1 MIPPAPPDAAQAAVP
16 RFASVLEHPDFRVE
30 LERYCV
36 TEWGWGTP
44 RAVRVHPLKW
54 HRERCT
60 FELSVETDSGWH
72 AAIGKVYETDQP
84 ALFPAMEAIRQAG
97 FGGETGCSIPRPLAY
112 LPSLRVLLEEKVE
125 GSSTK
130 DILLHRGPEQRIA
143 AVGRCGEWLARFH
156 AAAPRR
162 GRATDPR
169 VELSRIRQW
178 ADVIGRFGEPF
189 TSKSERLFRKLE
201 QAVPALDDVA
211 CCAGHGSYMPEHV
224 LLSGERTVAIDLDEC
239 DVADPGRDLAWF
251 VVSLQRLALVH
262 FGSLQALDPAPAHF
276 LAAYGATGRAAS
288 RHAPFYHAAE
298 CLHRAR
304 RDLVKRTPPVPQ
316 WADVMLDAGLDAF

>member
-1 MIPPAPPDAAQAAVP
+1 MTRPAVPDAAQAAVP

-30 LERYCV
+30 LDRFCV

-60 FELSVETDSGWH
+60 FEVSVETERGWH

-84 ALFPAMEAIRQAG
+84 AVFPAMEAIRQAG
-97 FGGETGCSIPRPLAY
+97 FGGDTGCSIPRPLAY
-112 LPSLRVLLEEKVE
+112 LPSWRVLLEEKVA

-130 DILLHRGPEQRIA
+130 DILLHGSPEQRIA
-143 AVGRCGEWLARFH
+143 AAARCGEWLARFH

-169 VELSRIRQW
+169 GELSRFRQW
-178 ADVIGRFGEPF
+178 ADSVGRFGEPF
-189 TSKSERLFRKLE
+189 TTKSEQLFRKLE
-201 QAVPALDDVA
+201 RAVPALDDVA

-224 LLSGERTVAIDLDEC
+224 LLSGDRTVVIDLDEC

-262 FGSLQALDPAPAHF
+262 FGSLQALDPAAERF
-276 LAAYGATGRAAS
+276 LAAYGATGRAVS
-288 RHAPFYHAAE
+288 RHTSFYRAVE

-304 RDLVKRTPPVPQ
+304 RDLVKRAPPVPQ
-316 WADVMLDAGLDAF
+316 WADVMLDAGLGAF